1 MTICGLTV
9 VFARLFVLM
18 AVTSWNH
25 EKVTLQVVWPVSS
38 RNTDIFT
45 RLKITW
51 TTCFCFL
58 GGFLQV
64 ILKVLVGWLCYWIG
78 FTSFKSYYSAA
89 IFKKKKKRKTRR
101 KKMSNNSFN
110 INLLTLRP
118 AFLSAAKQCWYMIEH
133 SILLPFFIIK
143 NITYVHLVK
152 TVVLHSMYSKCY
164 QHIIWQ

>member
-25 EKVTLQVVWPVSS
+25 EKVTLQVVWPVSP

-58 GGFLQV
+58 GFFLQV

-89 IFKKKKKRKTRR
+89 IFKKKKKEKPEE
-101 KKMSNNSFN
+101 KKCRTTP
-110 INLLTLRP
+110 LTLTFLPSVRRSCRQQNN
-118 AFLSAAKQCWYMIEH
+118 AGTWSNIQFYYLFLS
-133 SILLPFFIIK
+133 S
-143 NITYVHLVK
+143 K
-152 TVVLHSMYSKCY
+152 TLHMY
-164 QHIIWQ
+164 I